1 MEITEPV
8 QLVPTNEPEVEREE
22 ACCYSFLT
30 VKITLR
36 SRQAIG
42 IPEPVRLVPTNEPEV
57 DRKEACSTARAN
69 ERARSQEEG
78 GLLLHFF

>member
-8 QLVPTNEPEVEREE
+8 QLVPTNEPEVERE
-22 ACCYSFLT
+22 
-30 VKITLR
+30 
-36 SRQAIG
+36 AIG

-78 GLLLHFF
+78 GCGNQGSCAADAGGQCQPS